1 MLSAAE
7 CDRKGGRFVN
17 VPTISSRAI
26 AASLV
31 LSGGVF
37 SAVLLLIGLASA
49 SPVKAASCESL
60 LSLSLPETTVTMAQT
75 VPPGSFVVPPGTP
88 PPFPG
93 APPPR
98 FDILPA
104 FCRVAATLKPTSDSD
119 IKIEVWMPVTGWN
132 EKFQAVGNGGWAGM
146 IGYSALGVAVG
157 RGYAASS
164 TDTGHTGANG
174 VFAVGHPEK
183 MVDYAYRSEHEMA
196 VKAKA
201 IIQAFYGSTPHL
213 SYWNGCSTG
222 GKQALTEAQRYPGDF
237 DGIIAGSS
245 ANYMSRLQAS
255 SVWIS
260 QAVHKTPESAIPTDK
275 LPFLHKAVLEACDA
289 LDGLKDGLLEDPR
302 RCHFDPAVLLCKGA
316 DDASCLSAA
325 QVQAVKQ
332 IYSPVVNPRTKK
344 EIFPPLEP
352 GSESAWG
359 LPLSGPPLVA
369 VDYFKY
375 IVFKNPDYDYLTL
388 NFDSDISLA
397 DKVDADL
404 NNAINPNLK
413 PFFSHGGKLLMYH
426 GWADQL
432 IPPENSV
439 NYYLS
444 VVKAAGGVAK
454 TADRV
459 RLFMVPGMNH
469 CRGGEGPNEF
479 DAVGA
484 MEQWVEQKKAPDEMI
499 ASHKTKGEVDRT
511 RPLCPY
517 PEIAKYKGAGSI
529 DEAANFVCAAP

>member
-1 MLSAAE
+1 M
-7 CDRKGGRFVN
+7 N
-17 VPTISSRAI
+17 TPTISSRAI
-26 AASLV
+26 APSFVRSSAICC
-31 LSGGVF
+31 GV
-37 SAVLLLIGLASA
+37 VLLIGLASA
-49 SPVKAASCESL
+49 PVKAASCESL
-60 LSLSLPETTVTMAQT
+60 VSLSLPDTTITMAQI
-75 VPPGSFVVPPGTP
+75 VPAGSFVLPPGTP
-88 PPFPG
+88 PGPPG
-93 APPPR
+93 VPPPR
-98 FDILPA
+98 FDNLPP
-104 FCRVAATLKPTSDSD
+104 FCRVAATLKPTADSD
-119 IKIEVWMPVTGWN
+119 IKIEVWLPVSGWN
-132 EKFQAVGNGGWAGM
+132 EKFQAVGNGGWAGV
-146 IGYSALGVAVG
+146 ISFGALGLAVG
-157 RGYAASS
+157 RGYAAGS

-183 MVDYAYRSEHEMA
+183 MVDYAYRSEHEMT

-201 IIQAFYGSTPHL
+201 IIQAFYGSAPRL

-222 GKQALTEAQRYPGDF
+222 GKQALTEAQRYPGDL
-237 DGIIAGSS
+237 DGIIAGAS
-245 ANYMSRLQAS
+245 ANYMTHLQAS

-260 QAVHKTPESAIPTDK
+260 QAVHKSPESAIPAEK
-275 LPFLHKAVLEACDA
+275 LPFLHQAVLEACDA
-289 LDGLKDGLLEDPR
+289 LDGVKDGLLGDPR
-302 RCHFDPAVLLCKGA
+302 RCHFDPAVLQCKSG
-316 DDASCLSAA
+316 DDASCLTAPQVEAA
-325 QVQAVKQ
+325 KR
-332 IYSPVVNPRTKK
+332 IYSPVVNPRTGK

-359 LPLSGPPLVA
+359 FPLSRPPLVA

-388 NFDSDISLA
+388 NFDSDIALA
-397 DKVDADL
+397 DKVDNGL
-404 NNAINPNLK
+404 NDAINPDLK
-413 PFFSHGGKLLMYH
+413 PFFAHGGKLLMYH

-439 NYYLS
+439 NYYTS
-444 VVKAAGGVAK
+444 VVKVAGGTAK

-479 DAVGA
+479 DVVGA

-499 ASHKTKGEVDRT
+499 ASHRTKGQVDRT

-517 PEIAKYKGAGSI
+517 PQVAKYKGAGSI

>member
-1 MLSAAE
+1 
-7 CDRKGGRFVN
+7 VN
-17 VPTISSRAI
+17 APTISSRPI
-26 AASLV
+26 GPSLV
-31 LSGGVF
+31 RSSAISFGV
-37 SAVLLLIGLASA
+37 VVLIGLASA
-49 SPVKAASCESL
+49 PVKAASCESL
-60 LSLSLPETTVTMAQT
+60 KTLSLPDTTITMT
-75 VPPGSFVVPPGTP
+75 EIVPAGTFVVPPGTP
-88 PPFPG
+88 PPPPG

-98 FDILPA
+98 FDNLPD
-104 FCRVAATLKPTSDSD
+104 FCRVGATLKPTADSD
-119 IKIEVWMPVTGWN
+119 IKIEVWLPVSGWN
-132 EKFQAVGNGGWAGM
+132 EKFQAVGNGGWAGV
-146 IGYSALGVAVG
+146 ISFGALGLAVG
-157 RGYAASS
+157 RGYAAGS

-183 MVDYAYRSEHEMA
+183 MVDYAYRSEHEMT

-201 IIQAFYGSTPHL
+201 IIQAFYGSAPRL

-237 DGIIAGSS
+237 DGIIAGAS
-245 ANYMSRLQAS
+245 ANYMTHLQAS
-255 SVWIS
+255 SVWIA
-260 QAVHKTPESAIPTDK
+260 QAVRKSPESAIPTEK
-275 LPFLHKAVLEACDA
+275 FPFMHQAVLAACDA
-289 LDGLKDGLLEDPR
+289 LDGVKDGLLEDPR
-302 RCHFDPAVLLCKGA
+302 RCHFDPAVMQCKGG
-316 DDASCLSAA
+316 DEASCLTAPQVEAA
-325 QVQAVKQ
+325 KR
-332 IYSPVVNPRTKK
+332 IYSPVVNPHTGK

-359 LPLSGPPLVA
+359 FPLSRPPLVA

-388 NFDSDISLA
+388 NFDNDIALA
-397 DKVDADL
+397 DKVDNGL
-404 NNAINPNLK
+404 NNAINPDLK
-413 PFFSHGGKLLMYH
+413 PFFARGGKLLMYH

-439 NYYLS
+439 NYYTS
-444 VVKAAGGVAK
+444 VVKAAGGTAK

-479 DAVGA
+479 DVVGA
-484 MEQWVEQKKAPDEMI
+484 MEQWVEQKKAPDELI
-499 ASHKTKGEVDRT
+499 ASHRTKGQVDRT

-517 PEIAKYKGAGSI
+517 PQVAKYKGAGSI